1 MVRTL
6 WTLSMCLGV
15 GTFVSAGEPAKVDV
29 DISKF
34 YEPGQF
40 QVIQLQIRDEDL
52 QSLQAALPERI
63 FVPAQFQWNDVSFA
77 NVAVR
82 FKGNSSSMPE
92 QRHKRGYLIKFN
104 EYDSKCTFGGLH
116 RVALDNGIQF
126 GGLLSEPLITSILRE
141 VGIRA
146 ARCNYTKLSINGSYV
161 GLYVNV
167 ERVDEVFVR
176 NHFEDTGGP
185 LYKVDEGGPGAD
197 WRPVSLPA
205 AANDR
210 MRLAFEPQNKAAK
223 SDARDVLELIDRLN
237 RVPTTEFADCLS
249 ANLDTDAFLKS
260 MAVLLYAGAFDQ
272 LTGWNPHNYCLYRQP
287 RNGCWYYIPFDVDVG
302 FADKA
307 FGQVPVIDGWN
318 AAWPI
323 PGGPP
328 RPVLERIVDD
338 PTLLARYRL
347 IADEILEKQFH
358 PDVLIPRL
366 NALYEVIKP
375 ELANDPFPPRR
386 VTNPEDRD
394 YETIVES
401 MREFIRRRYATA
413 RAQLDQPGPRP
424 KIVPTRMRPDAGPQ
438 PGPPSDDA
446 PSDLRMTA
454 CTANSVSLTWTDN
467 VRGEAATIVQRAMG
481 AEGGEFHNHIGRPG
495 DTVTSA
501 DDTQVEP
508 GRTYRYRVYAV
519 RPTPHGP
526 QGTGVSNTV
535 VVHVPA
541 R

>member
-1 MVRTL
+1 MGGTL
-6 WTLSMCLGV
+6 WALSICLGL
-15 GTFVSAGEPAKVDV
+15 GTAVLAKEPAKADV
-29 DISKF
+29 DLAKF
-34 YEPGQF
+34 YAPGQ
-40 QVIQLQIRDEDL
+40 IQLLQLDIRDEDMHK
-52 QSLQAALPERI
+52 LQAALPERV
-63 FVPAQFQWNDVSFA
+63 FVPATFRWNDRSFES
-77 NVAVR
+77 VAVR
-82 FKGNSSSMPE
+82 YKGNSSSMPE
-92 QRHKRGYLIKFN
+92 QRHKRGLLVKFN
-104 EYDSKCTFGGLH
+104 EYDKKGTFGGLH

-141 VGIRA
+141 VGVRA
-146 ARCNYTKLSINGSYV
+146 ARCNFAKLTINGSYA

-167 ERVDEVFVR
+167 ERVDEIFVR
-176 NHFEDTGGP
+176 NHFEDAGGP

-197 WRPVSLPA
+197 WRPVSIPA
-205 AANDR
+205 DAKGR
-210 MRLAFEPQNKAAK
+210 VPLAFEPQNKAAEP
-223 SDARDVLELIDRLN
+223 DARDVLDLIDRLN
-237 RVPTTEFADCLS
+237 RVPANQFAQCLD
-249 ANLDTDAFLKS
+249 ANLETDAFLKS
-260 MAVLLYAGAFDQ
+260 MAVLLFAGAFDQ

-287 RNGCWYYIPFDVDVG
+287 EDGRWYYIAFDLDVG
-302 FADKA
+302 FAERA

-318 AAWPI
+318 AAWPL

-328 RPVLERIVDD
+328 RPVLERLVDD
-338 PTLLARYRL
+338 PTFLARYRQ

-358 PDVLIPRL
+358 PDVLIPQL

-413 RAQLDQPGPRP
+413 RAQLDHPGPRP
-424 KIVPTRMRPDAGPQ
+424 KSAPTRMRPDAGPQ

-446 PSDLRMTA
+446 PSDLRVTA
-454 CTANSVSLTWTDN
+454 CTANSVSLAWTDN
-467 VRGEAATIVQRAMG
+467 ARGEAATVVQRAV
-481 AEGGEFHNHIGRPG
+481 GEQGNAFGNHIGRPG
-495 DTVTSA
+495 ENVTSA

-519 RPTPHGP
+519 RPTPQGP

-535 VVHVPA
+535 IVQVPA